1 MLLNTRTLLAAV
13 SLAACAVLAGCSS
26 NDGAEVVT
34 PTDTA
39 PPLSK
44 AEFLLQANQICD
56 VADSQITSLQ
66 NDAGSTADAPP
77 DAATVSPLVAEITP
91 IAQGAINRLRSLS
104 PPADAADAVTDGI
117 DEMQSTLDA
126 AQTDPDAII
135 DPIGI
140 ANEEL
145 AAYGLTSCFSEG
157 APFDDDGT
165 IAP

>member
-1 MLLNTRTLLAAV
+1 MPTNTRTVLAAV

-26 NDGAEVVT
+26 NDGAEVVA

-39 PPLSK
+39 VPPSK

-56 VADSQITSLQ
+56 VADTQITSLQ
-66 NDAGSTADAPP
+66 NDAGSTADAPA
-77 DAATVSPLVAEITP
+77 DSAIVSPLVAEITP
-91 IAQGAINRLRSLS
+91 ITQGAINRLRSLS
-104 PPADAADAVTDGI
+104 PPADVPEAITAGI

-126 AQTDPDAII
+126 AQTDPEAII
-135 DPIGI
+135 DPIGLP
-140 ANEEL
+140 NDEL

-157 APFDDDGT
+157 APLEDDGT